1 MYVHYVRLRPF
12 VEFLAIYHLCHSPS
26 SCGESVLQPGG
37 GGRDAAPAPEAPL
50 HPRPHHGPRRLR
62 HHVLPG
68 DHCRQLI
75 IIILVLG
82 NYKENDLATARAV
95 HLDSD
100 ENNRRQFTR
109 C

>member
-1 MYVHYVRLRPF
+1 MFKQKLVHLSRNLHIHYVRLGRNLYVHYVRLRPF

-68 DHCRQLI
+68 DH
-75 IIILVLG
+75 
-82 NYKENDLATARAV
+82 
-95 HLDSD
+95 
-100 ENNRRQFTR
+100 
-109 C
+109 